1 MTETTLPIDLAR
13 WLLAVSP
20 IALLLILLAG
30 LRWKAPEA
38 GPVGMFLAAAL
49 ALLVFQAP
57 WETLAVAAGK
67 GVWDAVFI
75 LFVVW
80 PALLLYRVGTAA
92 GAFESLRHGL
102 EDYSRNHVFLVLAF
116 GWVFASFMQGIAG
129 FGAPIAIVA
138 PLLLA
143 IGVRPIYAVVIPLIG
158 HAWANMFGTLAV
170 GWIATLQ
177 VVELENELSTAL
189 VTAVLLVPAD
199 LAAGLVIAWMAGRW
213 AGLRIAWPLILIVGA
228 IHGGG
233 QFLIMFWEPL
243 LSNFLAA
250 TLALV
255 VLYPLSHWSRYR
267 QEASDV
273 TERPAMVEQGGAQ
286 QREPKVQPDKPGKA
300 GEPEQEPEP
309 EQPREPIMALRWAL
323 LPYALLTAFAV
334 ALLAIPPVVDLLE
347 QFEFGPSFPQTVTGF
362 DVVAEAEDP
371 YSPIAPL
378 THPGTPLL
386 VAALLTWVIFRSRGY
401 VARKERRAG
410 EQPVWSSLAG
420 DATPASVAI
429 VAFLILA
436 AIMSDSGQTEVLA
449 QGIGDVS
456 PPLAF
461 GFLATFIGILGAF
474 MTSSN
479 TASNVLFAELQQDV
493 AIGAGLSES
502 AIIGAQSAG
511 GAIGNAIAPAN
522 IVLGTGTA
530 GIVGQEGQVL
540 RKTLPWTLAVGVIIG
555 ALTLVFV

>member
-1 MTETTLPIDLAR
+1 MDETTLPIDLAR

-20 IALLLILLAG
+20 IALLLILLAV

-38 GPVGMFLAAAL
+38 GPVGMFLAAVL
-49 ALLVFQAP
+49 ALLAFQAP
-57 WETLAVAAGK
+57 WEMVAVAAGK
-67 GVWDAVFI
+67 GIWDAVFI
-75 LFVVW
+75 LLVVW

-92 GAFESLRHGL
+92 GAFNSLRRGL
-102 EDYSRNHVFLVLAF
+102 EEYSRNHVFLVLAF

-143 IGVRPIYAVVIPLIG
+143 IGVRPVYAVVIPLIG

-177 VVELENELSTAL
+177 VVDLEDQLATAL
-189 VTAVLLVPAD
+189 AAAVLLWPAD
-199 LAAGLVIAWMAGRW
+199 LLAAVAIAWMAGRW
-213 AGLRIAWPLILIVGA
+213 AGLRIAWPLILIISA

-233 QFLIMFWEPL
+233 QLLMMFWEPL

-250 TLALV
+250 TAALV
-255 VLYPLSHWSRYR
+255 VLYPLSHWSRYS
-267 QEASDV
+267 EPAGDV
-273 TERPAMVEQGGAQ
+273 TDRPAMSEQG
-286 QREPKVQPDKPGKA
+286 
-300 GEPEQEPEP
+300 PERRQDEPEP
-309 EQPREPIMALRWAL
+309 KKEEDKAPAPTMSLRWAL
-323 LPYALLTAFAV
+323 LPYALLTALAV
-334 ALLAIPPVVDLLE
+334 GLLAIPPVADLLE
-347 QFEFGPSFPQTVTGF
+347 RFQFGPSFPEVTTGY

-371 YSPIAPL
+371 YSPISPL

-386 VAALLTWVIFRSRGY
+386 IAALLTWLIFRRRGF
-401 VARKERRAG
+401 VAAKERHAG
-410 EQPVWSSLAG
+410 QQPVWSSLAG

-429 VAFLILA
+429 VAFLVLA
-436 AIMSDSGQTEVLA
+436 AVMSDSGQTEVLA
-449 QGIGDVS
+449 RGIAEVS
-456 PPLAF
+456 PPLVF
-461 GFLATFIGILGAF
+461 GFGATFIGVLGAF

-493 AIGAGLSES
+493 AQGAGLSES

-540 RKTLPWTLAVGVIIG
+540 RMTLPWTLAVAVVIG

>member
-1 MTETTLPIDLAR
+1 MEHTELPIDLAR
-13 WLLAVSP
+13 WLLALSP
-20 IALLLILLAG
+20 IALLLILLAA

-38 GPVGMFLAAAL
+38 GPVGMFLAIVL
-49 ALLVFQAP
+49 ALVAFQAP
-57 WETLAVAAGK
+57 WETVAVAAGK

-75 LFVVW
+75 LLVVW

-92 GAFESLRHGL
+92 GAFQALRYGL
-102 EDYSRNHVFLVLAF
+102 EDYSRNHVFLVLGF

-143 IGVRPIYAVVIPLIG
+143 IGVRPVYAVVIPLIG

-177 VVELENELSTAL
+177 VVELQDELETAL
-189 VTAVLLVPAD
+189 VTAVLLVPAT
-199 LAAGLVIAWMAGRW
+199 LAAGVTIAWMVGRA
-213 AGLRIAWPLILIVGA
+213 AGLRLAWPLILIISA

-233 QFLIMFWEPL
+233 QFLVMFWEPL

-250 TLALV
+250 TAALV
-255 VLYPLSHWSRYR
+255 VLYPLSRWSRYSR
-267 QEASDV
+267 AAEQV
-273 TERPAMVEQGGAQ
+273 TERPAMTEESAERDRAQ
-286 QREPKVQPDKPGKA
+286 QEEHPPT
-300 GEPEQEPEP
+300 
-309 EQPREPIMALRWAL
+309 MALRSAL
-323 LPYALLTAFAV
+323 LPYGLLTLLAV
-334 ALLAIPPVVDLLE
+334 VLLAIPPVVDLLG
-347 QFEFGPSFPQTVTGF
+347 QVEFGPSFPEVSTGYG
-362 DVVAEAEDP
+362 VETEAEEP

-386 VAALLTWVIFRSRGY
+386 LAALLTWLIFRARGFM
-401 VARKERRAG
+401 AAKERRAG
-410 EQPVWSSLAG
+410 EQPVWSTLAG

-429 VAFLILA
+429 IAFLILA
-436 AIMSDSGQTEVLA
+436 AVMSDSGQTEVLA
-449 QGIGDVS
+449 RGIGEVS
-456 PPLAF
+456 PPLVYAF
-461 GFLATFIGILGAF
+461 GATFIGLLGAF

-493 AIGAGLSES
+493 ADGAGLSES
-502 AIIGAQSAG
+502 GIIAAQSAG

-530 GIVGQEGQVL
+530 GIIGQEGQVL
-540 RKTLPWTLAVGVIIG
+540 RKTLPWTLGVAVLIG
-555 ALTLVFV
+555 ALTLAFV

>member
-1 MTETTLPIDLAR
+1 MEHTELPIDLAR
-13 WLLAVSP
+13 WLLALSP
-20 IALLLILLAG
+20 IALLLILLAA

-38 GPVGMFLAAAL
+38 GPVGMFLAIVL
-49 ALLVFQAP
+49 ALVAFQAP
-57 WETLAVAAGK
+57 WETVAVAAGK

-75 LFVVW
+75 LLVVW

-92 GAFESLRHGL
+92 GAFQALRYGL
-102 EDYSRNHVFLVLAF
+102 EDYSRNHVFLVLGF

-143 IGVRPIYAVVIPLIG
+143 IGVRPVYAVVIPLIG

-177 VVELENELSTAL
+177 VVELQNELETAL
-189 VTAVLLVPAD
+189 VTAVLLVPAT
-199 LAAGLVIAWMAGRW
+199 LAAGVTIAWMVGRA
-213 AGLRIAWPLILIVGA
+213 AGLRLAWPLILIISA

-233 QFLIMFWEPL
+233 QFLVMFWEPL

-250 TLALV
+250 TAALV
-255 VLYPLSHWSRYR
+255 VLYPLSRWSRYS
-267 QEASDV
+267 QAAEQV
-273 TERPAMVEQGGAQ
+273 TERPAMTEESAERDRAQ
-286 QREPKVQPDKPGKA
+286 QEEHPPT
-300 GEPEQEPEP
+300 
-309 EQPREPIMALRWAL
+309 MALRSAL
-323 LPYALLTAFAV
+323 LPYGLLTLLAV
-334 ALLAIPPVVDLLE
+334 VLLAIPPVVDLLG
-347 QFEFGPSFPQTVTGF
+347 QVEFGPSFPEVSTGYG
-362 DVVAEAEDP
+362 VETEAEEP

-386 VAALLTWVIFRSRGY
+386 LAALLTWLIFRARGFM
-401 VARKERRAG
+401 AAKERRAG
-410 EQPVWSSLAG
+410 EQPVWSTLAG

-429 VAFLILA
+429 IAFLILA
-436 AIMSDSGQTEVLA
+436 AVMSDSGQTEVLA
-449 QGIGDVS
+449 RGIGEVS
-456 PPLAF
+456 PPLVYAF
-461 GFLATFIGILGAF
+461 GATFIGLLGAF

-493 AIGAGLSES
+493 AGGAGLSES
-502 AIIGAQSAG
+502 GIIAAQSAG

-530 GIVGQEGQVL
+530 GIIGQEGQVL
-540 RKTLPWTLAVGVIIG
+540 RKTLPWTLGVAVLIG
-555 ALTLVFV
+555 ALTLAFV

>member
-1 MTETTLPIDLAR
+1 MDETSLPIDLVH
-13 WLLAVSP
+13 WLLALSP

-38 GPVGMFLAAAL
+38 GPVGMFLAAVL
-49 ALLVFQAP
+49 ALVAFQAP

-92 GAFESLRHGL
+92 GAFDALRRGL
-102 EDYSRNHVFLVLAF
+102 EEYSRNHVFLVLGF

-143 IGVRPIYAVVIPLIG
+143 IGVRPLYAVVIPLIG

-177 VVELENELSTAL
+177 VIDLADELSTAL
-189 VTAVLLVPAD
+189 VTAVLLWPAD
-199 LAAGLVIAWMAGRW
+199 LAAGIVIAWMAGRW
-213 AGLRIAWPLILIVGA
+213 LGLRIAWPLILIVSA

-233 QFLIMFWEPL
+233 QFLMMFWEPL

-250 TLALV
+250 TAALV
-255 VLYPLSHWSRYR
+255 VLYPLSHWSRYS
-267 QEASDV
+267 EAADDV
-273 TERPAMVEQGGAQ
+273 TERPAMAEEKGERAE
-286 QREPKVQPDKPGKA
+286 RDERHEPTMP
-300 GEPEQEPEP
+300 
-309 EQPREPIMALRWAL
+309 LRWAL
-323 LPYALLTAFAV
+323 LPYGLLTLLAV

-347 QFEFGPSFPQTVTGF
+347 RIEFGPSFPHTVTGY

-386 VAALLTWVIFRSRGY
+386 IAALLTWLIFRARGY
-401 VARKERRAG
+401 VAVKERRAG
-410 EQPVWSSLAG
+410 TQPVWSSLAG

-429 VAFLILA
+429 MAFLILA
-436 AIMSDSGQTEVLA
+436 AVMSDSGQTQVLA
-449 QGIGDVS
+449 VGIGDVS
-456 PPLAF
+456 PPLVYGF
-461 GFLATFIGILGAF
+461 GAVFIGLLGAF

-493 AIGAGLSES
+493 AAGAGLSES

-511 GAIGNAIAPAN
+511 GAVGNAIAPAN

-530 GIVGQEGQVL
+530 GIIGQEGQVL
-540 RKTLPWTLAVGVIIG
+540 RKTLPWTLAVAVIIG

>member
-1 MTETTLPIDLAR
+1 MDQSTLPIDLVH
-13 WLLAVSP
+13 WLLALSP
-20 IALLLILLAG
+20 IALLLILLAV

-38 GPVGMFLAAAL
+38 GPVGMFLGIVL
-49 ALLVFQAP
+49 ALIAFQAP
-57 WETLAVAAGK
+57 WETVAVAAGK

-75 LFVVW
+75 LLVVW
-80 PALLLYRVGTAA
+80 PALLLYRVGNAA
-92 GAFESLRHGL
+92 GAFQALRYGL
-102 EDYSRNHVFLVLAF
+102 EDYSRNHVFLVLGF

-143 IGVRPIYAVVIPLIG
+143 IGVRPLYAVVIPLIG

-177 VVELENELSTAL
+177 VVDLADELQTAL
-189 VTAVLLVPAD
+189 VTAVLLMPVTL
-199 LAAGLVIAWMAGRW
+199 LAGVAIAWMAGRW
-213 AGLRIAWPLILIVGA
+213 EGLRVAWPLLLIIAA

-233 QFLIMFWEPL
+233 QFLVMFWEPL

-250 TLALV
+250 TAALV
-255 VLYPLSHWSRYR
+255 VLYPLSRWARYS
-267 QEASDV
+267 QPAEQV
-273 TERPAMVEQGGAQ
+273 TERPAMTEESI
-286 QREPKVQPDKPGKA
+286 QRDSGETEEHQPT
-300 GEPEQEPEP
+300 
-309 EQPREPIMALRWAL
+309 MSLRAAL
-323 LPYALLTAFAV
+323 LPYGLLTGLAIL
-334 ALLAIPPVVDLLE
+334 LLAIPPVVDVLE
-347 QFEFGPSFPQTVTGF
+347 QVEFGPYFPEVATGY
-362 DVVAEAEDP
+362 DVVAEEERP

-386 VAALLTWVIFRSRGY
+386 IASLLTWLIFRRRGY
-401 VARKERRAG
+401 MAAKERRAG
-410 EQPVWSSLAG
+410 TQPVWSTLAG

-429 VAFLILA
+429 IAFLILA
-436 AIMSDSGQTEVLA
+436 AVMSDSGQTEVLA
-449 QGIGDVS
+449 RGIGDVS
-456 PPLAF
+456 PPLVYAF
-461 GFLATFIGILGAF
+461 GATFIGLLGAF

-493 AIGAGLSES
+493 ADGAGLRES
-502 AIIGAQSAG
+502 GIIAAQSAG

-540 RKTLPWTLAVGVIIG
+540 RKTLPWTLGVAVLIG
-555 ALTLVFV
+555 ALTLAFV